1 MTPSDLLEPPSPAP
15 VPRRLRPAAQAMLLG
30 SLLVGLAAL
39 LAFAFALLFAG
50 TGAGRFAAPLSAALA
65 SLAALL
71 PGTLLALRVVR
82 ELEASRAQ
90 LVRQGGLDMSDG
102 LLGRTQFIAQAE
114 REWARARRYGG
125 GAALLLVEI
134 DRHQRLAQARGEDA
148 VAAVLRELARTIGPT
163 LRVADAL
170 GRFGTGQLVVW
181 LAEADPTGALDVADR
196 IREGA
201 ESLDIDWQ
209 HKLLRATVSVGVA
222 GLRPAHQN
230 LTALVADAEA
240 AAQAARQAGG
250 NCVRAAPVD
259 PLRLQRI
266 GPSVGDNQA
275 AGPSV

>member
-15 VPRRLRPAAQAMLLG
+15 APRRLRPALKAGLLG
-30 SLLVGLAAL
+30 ALLVGLAAL
-39 LAFAFALLFAG
+39 LAFAFALLFAD
-50 TGAGRFAAPLSAALA
+50 AGRLAAPLAAALA
-65 SLAALL
+65 SLTVLV
-71 PGTLLALRVVR
+71 PGIALALRLAR
-82 ELEASRAQ
+82 QLEASHAQ
-90 LVRQGGLDMSDG
+90 LLRQGGLDASAG
-102 LLGRTQFIAQAE
+102 LLSRALFVAQAE

-125 GAALLLVEI
+125 GAALLIVEI
-134 DRHQRLAQARGEDA
+134 DRHQRLAQARGDEA
-148 VAAVLRELARTIGPT
+148 VAAVLRELARTVGPT

-170 GRFGTGQLVVW
+170 GRFGTGQLAVW

-209 HKLLRATVSVGVA
+209 HKLLRVTVSVGVA

-250 NCVRAAPVD
+250 NCVRAAPID

-275 AGPSV
+275 AGPGV

>member
-1 MTPSDLLEPPSPAP
+1 MTPSDTLEPPRQAPAP
-15 VPRRLRPAAQAMLLG
+15 RRAQPAVKAALLG
-30 SLLVGLAAL
+30 VLLVGLAAL
-39 LAFAFALLFAG
+39 LAFAFALLFTDAG
-50 TGAGRFAAPLSAALA
+50 PLAAPLAAALA
-65 SLAALL
+65 SAAVLL
-71 PGTLLALRVVR
+71 PGVVLALRLAR
-82 ELEASRAQ
+82 QLETSRTQ
-90 LVRQGGLDMSDG
+90 LARHGGLDAPAG
-102 LLGRTQFIAQAE
+102 LLARPHFVAQAE

-134 DRHQRLAQARGEDA
+134 DRHHRLAQSRGEDA

-170 GRFGTGQLVVW
+170 GRFGGGQLAVW
-181 LAEADPTGALDVADR
+181 LAEADATGALDVADR
-196 IREGA
+196 IREAA
-201 ESLDIDWQ
+201 ESLDIPWQ
-209 HKLLRATVSVGVA
+209 QHLLRVTVSVGVA

-275 AGPSV
+275 AGPNV